1 VKLLTGRKHQIRCQL
16 SEYLLN
22 PIINDGL
29 YHGRKDK
36 ETGEAI
42 FLHAFGL
49 KIKSKE
55 IIN

>member
-1 VKLLTGRKHQIRCQL
+1 L

-22 PIINDGL
+22 PIINDTL
-29 YHGRKDK
+29 YRGRKEK
-36 ETGEAI
+36 EAGEAI

-55 IIN
+55 IIEEVFKVTKKGLLS